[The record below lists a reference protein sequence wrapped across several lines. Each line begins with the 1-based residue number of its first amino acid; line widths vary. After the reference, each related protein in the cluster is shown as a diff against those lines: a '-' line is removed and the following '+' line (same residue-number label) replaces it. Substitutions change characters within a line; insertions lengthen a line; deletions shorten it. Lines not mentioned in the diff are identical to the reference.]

1 MSDFPPIGDNSGDDT
16 FDVSDEE
23 LTDAN
28 TESQLLAFFERRAR
42 LEEEKKGISD
52 DIKDVWA
59 ELKASG
65 FDSKVAMQA
74 YRLWKMP
81 ADDRREME
89 TILDLYK
96 ASLGLD

>member
-1 MSDFPPIGDNSGDDT
+1 MPDIGHNSSNDM
-16 FDVSDEE
+16 FDVSEEE

-28 TESQLLAFFERRAR
+28 TESQLLAFFERRQR
-42 LEEEKKGISD
+42 LEDEKKGIAD

-65 FDSKVAMQA
+65 FDSKVALQA

-81 ADDRREME
+81 SDDRKEME
-89 TILDLYK
+89 AILDLYK
-96 ASLGLD
+96 ANLGLD

>member
-1 MSDFPPIGDNSGDDT
+1 MPAIGHNSGDDT

-28 TESQLLAFFERRAR
+28 TESQLLSFFERRQR

-52 DIKDVWA
+52 DIKDVWG
-59 ELKASG
+59 ELKAVG
-65 FDSKVAMQA
+65 FDSKVALQA

-81 ADDRREME
+81 ADDRKEME
-89 TILDLYK
+89 AILDLYK
-96 ASLGLD
+96 ANLGLD